1 MRQRAPLHRLRSGLA
16 ALLGL
21 SCREASDGSWWE
33 IDLILVVLLGAG
45 TVGIFAFLQL

>member
-1 MRQRAPLHRLRSGLA
+1 MRQRGPINLLRSRLA

-21 SCREASDGSWWE
+21 SRREASDGIWWE

-45 TVGIFAFLQL
+45 TLGVFAFLQL